1 MKILLYCIFTN
12 EYVKMIKPWLET
24 TVKNF
29 YPHCTDVLILTDN
42 PDYIEDRRGLI
53 VEKIESLPF
62 RNQELWM
69 KNKRHM
75 EILEKYKDSYD
86 IFANIQ
92 ANCFCPKLV
101 NEENFPIYKDKL
113 TVFEHT
119 GTGFFEILTT
129 NTCKIGSCG
138 CRSLMSYEGK
148 YTHAGM
154 TIGGYDVMFKMNKDC
169 HEMYLKDKSKGKL
182 SRVPYHDESYINSW
196 RADNKELVNVLPR
209 INSGYL
215 HQLHTHANPFFL
227 VDKDNLGV
235 MKNKYVIPAFIGNT
249 RFGNWLFLI
258 AACYAHCLRNGYEMR
273 LPNDKDLINKILPD
287 EFGVPQLIDTK
298 GKPIYTE
305 QTYHYTPIPSDTVGF
320 VQGFFQSSKHFKP
333 YEKEVKQLFHR
344 LVSDKKKEGVA
355 GIHIRMGDY
364 LKLSERYKSPDKTF
378 IKRALGFLS
387 PHIKRLIIFSDEPEK
402 ARKLVESCC
411 IANQFTI
418 SCSNDM
424 GETDEIHDIYFMT
437 ACEEFIMSC
446 SSFSWWAA
454 YLGEHKKVI
463 VDKKWYNDNQ
473 LNEKDLYEDNWIKI

>member
-24 TVKNF
+24 TAKNF

-42 PDYIEDRRGLI
+42 PDIIEDRRGLI

-75 EILEKYKDSYD
+75 EILEKYKDFYD

-92 ANCFCPKLV
+92 ANCFCPNLV
-101 NEENFPIYKDKL
+101 NEDNFPIYKDKL

-119 GTGFFEILTT
+119 GTGYFEVLMT

-138 CRSLMSYEGK
+138 CRSLMSYDGK

-154 TIGGYDVMFKMNKDC
+154 TIGGFDVMYKMNKDC
-169 HEMYLKDKSKGKL
+169 HEMFLKDKSKGKL

-249 RFGNWLFLI
+249 RFCNWLFLI

-273 LPNDKDLINKILPD
+273 LPNDKDLINKILPN
-287 EFGVPQLIDTK
+287 EFGVPQLIDIK
-298 GKPIYTE
+298 NKPVYTE
-305 QTYHYTPIPSDTVGF
+305 PTYHYTPIPSDTVGF

-333 YEKEVKQLFHR
+333 YEKEIKQLFHR
-344 LVSDKKKEGVA
+344 LVSDKKMKGVA
-355 GIHIRMGDY
+355 GIHVRLGDY
-364 LKLSERYKSPDKTF
+364 LNLSHHWKTPSKDF
-378 IKRALGFLS
+378 IEKALAQLS
-387 PHIKRLIIFSDEPEK
+387 PHIKRLVVFSDEIDK
-402 ARKLVESCC
+402 AIELVKSCKGSER
-411 IANQFTI
+411 FTI
-418 SCSNDM
+418 TPSNDM
-424 GETDEIHDIYFMT
+424 CETDEIYDIYFMT
-437 ACEEFIMSC
+437 SCEELIMSC

-463 VDKKWYNDNQ
+463 VDKKWYNDNS
-473 LNEKDLYEDNWIKI
+473 LIEEDIYEKSWIRI